1 MFPRPFDDEQRLDAL
16 NSYAVLDTPAE
27 PVFDRIT
34 GLVSRIFKVPI
45 ALISLVDRDRQ
56 WFKACVGLDVR
67 ETSRDLAFCAHAILS
82 DAVMVV
88 PDAREDPRFRCSQ
101 LVVGPPHIRFYAGA
115 PLVTAE
121 GFRLGTLCVIDTQP
135 RPMLTLEER
144 ATLRDLTAMVVNEL
158 EHRRIRQGNESD
170 EAANWL
176 KIAKESAERA
186 SGAKSEFLAMVGHE
200 LRTPLNAII
209 GFSTML
215 SQETH
220 GPLGHPDYMDYAKM
234 IQDSGEHLSGLI
246 NTILEFSKAEKGE
259 VLIEEVTVDLAEE
272 TEQCLRLMS
281 ETACRAGVTI
291 SSPMLAGC
299 AAIRADRRHVLQML
313 LNLVGNAIKFSR
325 VGGGITINASTDTSG
340 AVHLAVIDTGIG
352 IAPEDI
358 DRMPVAFSQV
368 DSRLARRFEGIGLG
382 VAITRRLIELH
393 GGALSIQSQVDEGT
407 CVTLHFPA
415 YRSITAPDRSFN
427 AASTTARS

>member
-34 GLVSRIFKVPI
+34 SLASRIFNVPI

-88 PDAREDPRFRCSQ
+88 PDAREDPRFRCSK

-115 PLVTAE
+115 PLVTPE

-135 RPMLTLEER
+135 RAMLTLEEQ
-144 ATLRDLTAMVVNEL
+144 ATLRDLAATVINEL
-158 EHRRIRQGNESD
+158 EYRRIRQGSKSD

-176 KIAKESAERA
+176 RIAKESAQRA
-186 SGAKSEFLAMVGHE
+186 NAAKTEFLAMVGHE

-209 GFSTML
+209 GFSTL
-215 SQETH
+215 LCQEIY
-220 GPLGHPDYMDYAKM
+220 GPLGHPNYASYAKT
-234 IQDSGEHLSGLI
+234 IQNSGEHLSGLI

-259 VLIEEVTVDLAEE
+259 VFIEEATVDLAEE
-272 TEQCLRLMS
+272 TEHCLRLMS
-281 ETACRAGVTI
+281 EAACRANVTVD
-291 SSPMLAGC
+291 SPILPGC
-299 AAIRADRRHVLQML
+299 AVIRADRRHVLQML

-325 VGGGITINASTDTSG
+325 AGGHITINTATDASG

-358 DRMPVAFSQV
+358 DRMPAAFSQV
-368 DSRLARRFEGIGLG
+368 DSRLARQYEGIGLG
-382 VAITRRLIELH
+382 VAITRRLIEMH
-393 GGALSIQSQVDEGT
+393 GGALSIQSQVGEGT

-415 YRSITAPDRSFN
+415 YRSV
-427 AASTTARS
+427 AATETRAVALS